1 MITVAQIMEAKS
13 YPALVEELRRNKD
26 VDEELLE
33 CSEKYR
39 NDLIIGLAVI
49 AAGTSGPGSEIA
61 KLGMVAMFQVGY
73 DINLFA
79 FGTLIGK
86 MQVYGPT
93 NAVKQDLYQKL
104 ASNVIKYG

>member
-13 YPALVEELRRNKD
+13 YPALVEELRRNKE

-49 AAGTSGPGSEIA
+49 AAGTCVTGSEIA

-73 DINLFA
+73 DIDLYA
-79 FGTLIGK
+79 FGTLIGE
-86 MQVYGPT
+86 MQAYGT
-93 NAVKQDLYQKL
+93 REAAKQERYQTL
-104 ASNVIKYG
+104 ASKVIKYG